1 MLKQTA
7 ITKEMFTE
15 FSSHFQNTPTC
26 KVAQSAF
33 LHAKIQDTA
42 MKWDRFREINHH
54 FSTVISNEMKI
65 THQKQSGR
73 CWIFAACNLLRILI
87 GRKHD
92 IDQFEFSQ
100 NYLMFFDKL
109 EKSNLFL
116 ENIINTADESY
127 DSRNVMFLLEG
138 PLGDGGQWH
147 MFVNLVKKYGLVPKS
162 AMPDTFQSQ
171 NTQIMN
177 NLLLKKLRE
186 FACTLRKAV
195 KNKESRETLAET
207 KTLMLRTIHN
217 MLQTF
222 LGTPPEHFSWDY
234 YDKKNKFHS
243 IKNLTPHQFVKEHIP
258 VDLSDYVCLINCPMQ
273 DTPYNDVFTVQFL
286 GNVIEGDIIRYVNL
300 PIEKLKEYTIAS
312 LEKDEPVWFGCDVAQ
327 SFHRDHGI
335 MDLDL
340 YDYNT
345 FLNTDFP
352 LNKRDRL
359 EYGESR
365 MTHAMLINGVD
376 LSHGKPTK
384 WRVENSWGKDVGKD
398 GFFIMT
404 DSWFDQYVY
413 EVAIHKRF
421 LSKEILQLEKK
432 DPIILPPWHPM
443 GSLA

>member
-1 MLKQTA
+1 MLKQKNV
-7 ITKEMFTE
+7 TKEMLNE
-15 FSSHFQNTPTC
+15 FSAYFQHTPTF
-26 KVAQSAF
+26 KIAQSA
-33 LHAKIQDTA
+33 LLNTKIQDTA
-42 MKWDRFREINHH
+42 MKWERFREINHH
-54 FSTVISNEMKI
+54 FSNVVSNEMKI

-92 IDQFEFSQ
+92 IDQFELSQ

-116 ENIINTADESY
+116 ENIINTVEQSC
-127 DSRNVMFLLEG
+127 DSRDVMFLLNN
-138 PLGDGGQWH
+138 PIGDGGQWH
-147 MFVNLVKKYGLVPKS
+147 MFTNLVKKYGLIPKS

-171 NTQIMN
+171 NTHVMN

-186 FACTLRKAV
+186 FAFILRKDISE
-195 KNKESRETLAET
+195 NKSRDELTKR

-222 LGTPPEHFSWDY
+222 LGNPPETFSWEY

-243 IKNLTPHQFVKEHIP
+243 IKDLTPQAFLKDHLP
-258 VDLSDYVCLINCPMQ
+258 VNLSDYVCLINCPMK
-273 DTPYNDVFTVQFL
+273 DTPYNEVYTVKFL
-286 GNVIEGDIIRYVNL
+286 GNVIEGDVIRYVNL

-312 LEKDEPVWFGCDVAQ
+312 LQKDEPVWFGCDVGQ
-327 SFHRDHGI
+327 SFHRDQGI

-345 FLNTDFP
+345 FFNTKFP
-352 LNKRDRL
+352 MNKQDRL
-359 EYGESR
+359 EYSESK

-376 LSHGKPTK
+376 LSHGKSTK
-384 WRVENSWGKDVGKD
+384 WRVENSWGKDVGKE

-404 DSWFDQYVY
+404 DSWFDEYVY

-421 LSKEILQLEKK
+421 LPKEIIQLENR
-432 DPIILPPWHPM
+432 DPVVLPPWHPM